1 MPPDIAGKR
10 VLILSIGTRGDVQP
24 FLVLAAALRR
34 AGAEPL
40 LATLPHYTASAA
52 RDDHRGTSAN
62 ALVRTTATTTRT
74 AKDTNA
80 PMRRSSG
87 ETTKRSRVSSSC
99 DQGVRPA
106 TIRNWQRVTAE
117 LATHSCV

>member
-40 LATLPHYTASAA
+40 LATLPHYTHLGREFGVRVVSILA
-52 RDDHRGTSAN
+52 DGVRGPSRPTSAT
-62 ALVRTTATTTRT
+62 RPRTRT
-74 AKDTNA
+74 SS
-80 PMRRSSG
+80 RRS
-87 ETTKRSRVSSSC
+87 
-99 DQGVRPA
+99 
-106 TIRNWQRVTAE
+106 
-117 LATHSCV
+117 

>member
-40 LATLPHYTASAA
+40 LATLPHYTHLG
-52 RDDHRGTSAN
+52 R
-62 ALVRTTATTTRT
+62 
-74 AKDTNA
+74 
-80 PMRRSSG
+80 
-87 ETTKRSRVSSSC
+87 EF
-99 DQGVRPA
+99 GVR
-106 TIRNWQRVTAE
+106 VVAE
-117 LATHSCV
+117 ALWKALRIEGQA